1 MQVIHKILIVD
12 DEPNILK
19 SLKRV
24 LHVENREVFIAED
37 AEKGLKVL
45 EENKDIEVIISDNRL
60 PAMSGIEFLT
70 KSKPLYPDII
80 RILITGYPDLST
92 AMDAIN
98 KANIWRY
105 MLKPLEIDELKIL
118 VNQAFEHYKIL
129 RENRLL
135 LQIARQQAEWLK
147 VLQERYPQIVSK
159 EIDESSMYIIEE
171 KRVSEIVTQFLNK
184 YYPKKKN
191 G

>member
-1 MQVIHKILIVD
+1 MQAIHKILIVD

-24 LHVENREVFIAED
+24 LHGENREVFIAED
-37 AEKGLKVL
+37 AEKGMEILD
-45 EENKDIEVIISDNRL
+45 ENKDIEVIISDNRL

-70 KSKPLYPDII
+70 KIRSKYPDTI

-98 KANIWRY
+98 KASIWRY
-105 MLKPLEIDELKIL
+105 MLKPIEIDELKIL
-118 VNQAFEHYKIL
+118 VNQAFEYHKIL

-147 VLQERYPQIVSK
+147 VLQERYPEIVDK
-159 EIDESSMYIIEE
+159 EVDESSMYIIEE
-171 KRVSEIVTQFLNK
+171 KRVSEIVAQFLNK
-184 YYPKKKN
+184 YYPKNKN
-191 G
+191 E